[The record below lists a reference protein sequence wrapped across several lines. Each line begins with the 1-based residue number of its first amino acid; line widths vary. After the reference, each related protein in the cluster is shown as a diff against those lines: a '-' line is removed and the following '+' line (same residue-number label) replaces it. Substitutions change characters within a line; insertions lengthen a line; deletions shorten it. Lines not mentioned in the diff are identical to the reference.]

1 MAKESRHWKSKQST
15 SRNEPMIEGADFG
28 DSALAVA
35 TDESVVMMDE
45 RIGLNTS
52 QAEGLNSLYAARR
65 EVETRI
71 AFAEQMLG
79 IQGREIVSGELGG
92 ENPYLMLKSLTN
104 GVSD

>member
-1 MAKESRHWKSKQST
+1 
-15 SRNEPMIEGADFG
+15 MIEGADFG
-28 DSALAVA
+28 DPTLAVA
-35 TDESVVMMDE
+35 TDESVVVMDE

-92 ENPYLMLKSLTN
+92 ENPYLMLRSLTN
-104 GVSD
+104 GASG

>member
-1 MAKESRHWKSKQST
+1 
-15 SRNEPMIEGADFG
+15 MIEGADFG

-35 TDESVVMMDE
+35 TDESVVVMDE

-52 QAEGLNSLYAARR
+52 QAEGLNALYAARR

-104 GVSD
+104 GASG

>member
-1 MAKESRHWKSKQST
+1 
-15 SRNEPMIEGADFG
+15 MIEGADFG

-71 AFAEQMLG
+71 AFAEQMIG
-79 IQGREIVSGELGG
+79 IQGREVVSGELGG

>member
-1 MAKESRHWKSKQST
+1 
-15 SRNEPMIEGADFG
+15 MIEGADFG
-28 DSALAVA
+28 DPTLAVA
-35 TDESVVMMDE
+35 TDESVVVMDE

-71 AFAEQMLG
+71 AFAEQMIG

-92 ENPYLMLKSLTN
+92 ENPYLMLKSLAN
-104 GVSD
+104 GASG

>member
-1 MAKESRHWKSKQST
+1 
-15 SRNEPMIEGADFG
+15 MIEGADFG

-71 AFAEQMLG
+71 AFAEQMIG

-92 ENPYLMLKSLTN
+92 DNPYLMLKSLTN
-104 GVSD
+104 GASG

>member
-1 MAKESRHWKSKQST
+1 
-15 SRNEPMIEGADFG
+15 MIEGADFG

-35 TDESVVMMDE
+35 TDESVVVMDE

-92 ENPYLMLKSLTN
+92 ENPYLMLKSLPN
-104 GVSD
+104 GASG

>member
-1 MAKESRHWKSKQST
+1 
-15 SRNEPMIEGADFG
+15 MIEGADFG

-71 AFAEQMLG
+71 AFAEQMIG

-104 GVSD
+104 GASD